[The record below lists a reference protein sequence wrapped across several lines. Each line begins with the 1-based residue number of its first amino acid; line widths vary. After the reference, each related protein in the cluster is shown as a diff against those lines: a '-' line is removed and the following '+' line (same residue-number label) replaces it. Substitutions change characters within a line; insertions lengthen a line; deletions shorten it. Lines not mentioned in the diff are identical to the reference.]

1 MEQYINKSALVAELE
16 RRISVLKA
24 NESVISMLAGGMFV
38 NEFKDLLSFLDTIL
52 DTLEM
57 KEVEEEPV
65 SNDLEEAAIEYC
77 SGNKGADARVRTAF
91 CMGAQWQKEQ
101 MITKACEWLRE
112 NKDHPLIGCEDPCLS
127 GYLTDEFIEDF
138 KKAMEE

>member
-1 MEQYINKSALVAELE
+1 
-16 RRISVLKA
+16 
-24 NESVISMLAGGMFV
+24 MLAGGMFV
-38 NEFKDLLSFLDTIL
+38 NEFKDLLTFL
-52 DTLEM
+52 DTLEV

-112 NKDHPLIGCEDPCLS
+112 NKEHPLIGCEDPCLS